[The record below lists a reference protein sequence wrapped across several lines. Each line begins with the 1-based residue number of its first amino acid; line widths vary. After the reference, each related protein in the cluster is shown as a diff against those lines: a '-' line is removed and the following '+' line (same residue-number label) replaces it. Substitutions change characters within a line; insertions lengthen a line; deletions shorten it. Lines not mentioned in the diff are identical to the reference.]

1 MNLENFYTKIIES
14 LVHSGF
20 LFSAKDFSTDLQN
33 DVNQKTDNLIKKT
46 EIITKIVQKVSMPI
60 IEDALDIDVPSKMY
74 KPNTKI
80 DFNFNSDG
88 FQNSLNEIKEYVDF
102 VCFKY
107 VYSQP
112 VIVAV
117 IGDSEHLTKQQKEN
131 IFLKF
136 DQAMLSCRE
145 FTSSMKAGFSDVK
158 MSVTG
163 ILLWSFNNTSSS
175 QQFFETTQ
183 AGLTK
188 MHFWK
193 KVNTLSWYID
203 IEGKRVCKHK
213 GLPIIVDSI
222 LNVEEFKKFLFS

>member
-1 MNLENFYTKIIES
+1 MNLENFYSKIIES

-33 DVNQKTDNLIKKT
+33 EANQKTDNLIKKT

-60 IEDALDIDVPSKMY
+60 IEDTLNLNASSKKY
-74 KPNTKI
+74 KANTKI
-80 DFNFNSDG
+80 DINFNNDR
-88 FQNSLNEIKEYVDF
+88 FQNLLNEIKEYVDF

-117 IGDSEHLTKQQKEN
+117 IADAEHLTKQQKEN

-145 FTSSMKAGFSDVK
+145 LTSSMKAGFSVVK

-163 ILLWSFNNTSSS
+163 ILLWSFNNTGSS
-175 QQFFETTQ
+175 QQFFETNQ

-188 MHFWK
+188 IHFWK

-203 IEGKRVCKHK
+203 IEGKKVNKHK

-222 LNVEEFKKFLFS
+222 LNIEEFRKFLFS